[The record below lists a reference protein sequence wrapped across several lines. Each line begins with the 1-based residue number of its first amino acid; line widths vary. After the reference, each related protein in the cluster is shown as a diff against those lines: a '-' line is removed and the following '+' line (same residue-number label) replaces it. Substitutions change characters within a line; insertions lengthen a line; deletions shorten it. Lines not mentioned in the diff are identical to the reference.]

1 MSEDIKSRLQ
11 EYVKQEQV
19 LLDQILQLGNQKN
32 VGAEI
37 GKAVLSEGAAALAA
51 GLFESSTAGRLGRK
65 LTKSALDQQ
74 QKNQLMIQER
84 NIESQH
90 NSLVQR
96 VSDFVS
102 SVSIKRRSLQ
112 EANSYELI
120 RKLERAQEFLK
131 VETRIRRTVTIL
143 MSIASKQLIY
153 NKDIQAS
160 QSVKEIIILPG
171 EPFSGSL
178 RLKEML
184 RSVRGYAKII
194 DPYVDE
200 TTLEILFEIP
210 EDVSIKLLT
219 EHTGGEG
226 KEKQFGRACQKFI
239 TERPLYQA
247 RKCEPRLIHD
257 RFILTK
263 TQGWSVGSSLKDIGK
278 KMSMIKEISI
288 ESKTEAERKFEE
300 LWRNAKDLLA

>member
-19 LLDQILQLGNQKN
+19 LLDQILQLRNQKN

-102 SVSIKRRSLQ
+102 SLSVKRKSLQ

-131 VETRIRRTVTIL
+131 VETCIRRTVTIL

-160 QSVKEIIILPG
+160 HSVKEIIILPG

-178 RLKEML
+178 KSKEML
-184 RSVRGYAKII
+184 RSVR
-194 DPYVDE
+194 
-200 TTLEILFEIP
+200 
-210 EDVSIKLLT
+210 
-219 EHTGGEG
+219 
-226 KEKQFGRACQKFI
+226 
-239 TERPLYQA
+239 
-247 RKCEPRLIHD
+247 
-257 RFILTK
+257 
-263 TQGWSVGSSLKDIGK
+263 
-278 KMSMIKEISI
+278 
-288 ESKTEAERKFEE
+288 
-300 LWRNAKDLLA
+300 

>member
-11 EYVKQEQV
+11 EYVRQEQV
-19 LLDQILQLGNQKN
+19 LLDQILQLRNQKN

-37 GKAVLSEGAAALAA
+37 RKAVLSEGAAALAA
-51 GLFESSTAGRLGRK
+51 GLFESSTAGKLGRK

-74 QKNQLMIQER
+74 QKNQLLIQER

-90 NSLVQR
+90 NSLMQR

-102 SVSIKRRSLQ
+102 SLSVKRRNLQ

-120 RKLERAQEFLK
+120 RKLERAQEFMK
-131 VETRIRRTVTIL
+131 VETRIRRTMTTL
-143 MSIASKQLIY
+143 MSIASKQLVY

-160 QSVKEIIILPG
+160 QSVKEMIILPG
-171 EPFSGSL
+171 ESFSGSL

-184 RSVRGYAKII
+184 QSVRGYAKII
-194 DPYVDE
+194 DPYIDD

-210 EDVSIKLLT
+210 EDVLIRLLT

-226 KEKQFGRACQKFI
+226 KEKRFRRACQKFI
-239 TERPLYQA
+239 IERPRYQT
-247 RKCEPRLIHD
+247 RKCEPGLIHD

-263 TQGWSVGSSLKDIGK
+263 TRGWTVGSSLKDIGK

-288 ESKTEAERKFEE
+288 ESKIEAERKFEE

>member
-11 EYVKQEQV
+11 EYVRQEQV
-19 LLDQILQLGNQKN
+19 LLDLILQLRNQKN

-37 GKAVLSEGAAALAA
+37 SKTFLSEGAAALAA
-51 GLFESSTAGRLGRK
+51 GLFESPTVGRLGRK

-84 NIESQH
+84 NIENQH

-102 SVSIKRRSLQ
+102 SLSVKRKNLQ
-112 EANSYELI
+112 ETNSYELTG
-120 RKLERAQEFLK
+120 KLERAQEFLK
-131 VETRIRRTVTIL
+131 VETRIRRTLTTM

-200 TTLEILFEIP
+200 TTLEVLFEIP
-210 EDVSIKLLT
+210 EDVPIRILT
-219 EHTGGEG
+219 EHIGGEK
-226 KEKQFGRACQKFI
+226 KEEQFRRACQRFI
-239 TERPLYQA
+239 TERPLFQP

-263 TQGWSVGSSLKDIGK
+263 AQGWSVGSSLKDIGK

-288 ESKTEAERKFEE
+288 ESKIEAERKFEE

>member
-11 EYVKQEQV
+11 EYVMQDQV
-19 LLDQILQLGNQKN
+19 LLDQILQLRNQKN

-37 GKAVLSEGAAALAA
+37 GKTVLSEGAAALAA
-51 GLFESSTAGRLGRK
+51 GLFESSAAGRLGRK

-74 QKNQLMIQER
+74 QKSQLMIQER

-102 SVSIKRRSLQ
+102 SLSVKRKNLQ

-120 RKLERAQEFLK
+120 KKLERAQEFLK
-131 VETRIRRTVTIL
+131 AETRIRRTVTTL
-143 MSIASKQLIY
+143 MNIASKQLIY

-160 QSVKEIIILPG
+160 QSLKEIIILPG

-210 EDVSIKLLT
+210 EEASIRLLT
-219 EHTGGEG
+219 EHIGGEG
-226 KEKQFGRACQKFI
+226 KEKQFRRACQKFI
-239 TERPLYQA
+239 TERPRCQA
-247 RKCEPRLIHD
+247 RKCEPGLIHD

-263 TQGWSVGSSLKDIGK
+263 TRGWSVGSSLKDIGK

-288 ESKTEAERKFEE
+288 ESKIEAERKFEE